1 MEEKSNNIERSTKAE
16 LLTRER
22 KAEYWTAVIADWE
35 LSGLTQR
42 KYCEGNAIA
51 FLRFKYW
58 RGQLSHRSTHQ
69 GGETNRES
77 AFIPISIKASSLSIR
92 LDTPSGYS
100 MSFSELIDPKRLAQ
114 ILSILREAG

>member
-1 MEEKSNNIERSTKAE
+1 MKEMSDIIERSRKPKKG
-16 LLTRER
+16 TREG
-22 KAEYWTAVIADWE
+22 KAEYWNAIIADWE

-42 KYCEGNAIA
+42 KYCESKAIA

-69 GGETNRES
+69 GDETNRES

-100 MSFSELIDPKRLAQ
+100 MSFSELIDPKKLAQ
-114 ILSILREAG
+114 ILSVLREAS